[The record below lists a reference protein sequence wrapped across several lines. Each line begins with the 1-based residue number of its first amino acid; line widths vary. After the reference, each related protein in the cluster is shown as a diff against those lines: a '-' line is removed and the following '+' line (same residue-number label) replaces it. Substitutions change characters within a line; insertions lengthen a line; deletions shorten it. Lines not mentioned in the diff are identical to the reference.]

1 MIDPSDNAF
10 KAELKAFIIDTC
22 DRDCD
27 PAGLADDAP
36 LFGPDSVLALDSIDG
51 LQLSVALERRFGV
64 KITDG
69 KVFRRVFTSVNALA
83 DYLRRHANP
92 RA

>member
-1 MIDPSDNAF
+1 MTDPSENAF
-10 KAELKAFIIDTC
+10 EAELKAFIIDTC
-22 DRDCD
+22 ERDCD
-27 PAGLADDAP
+27 PASLADDAP

-92 RA
+92 SA